1 MGRYQ
6 RHQHHQWRKVDKPC
20 AAAEEDE
27 DSRTT
32 TFLMEFANSAPTPLF
47 SLIYST
53 PMEDMKVNVPVC
65 SSISNA
71 AESAAHI
78 IRQVTP
84 GESLNLQPNAVHN
97 QVTTLLAPFLVATH
111 RQENLFFD
119 GSKAELS
126 AHRAV
131 LRLRFSD
138 AKVFSA
144 P

>member
-1 MGRYQ
+1 MGWYQ
-6 RHQHHQWRKVDKPC
+6 RHQYHQWRKVDKPG

-32 TFLMEFANSAPTPLF
+32 TFLMEFANS
-47 SLIYST
+47 
-53 PMEDMKVNVPVC
+53 
-65 SSISNA
+65 
-71 AESAAHI
+71 ESAAHI

-84 GESLNLQPNAVHN
+84 GESPNLQPNAVHN

-126 AHRAV
+126 TH
-131 LRLRFSD
+131 
-138 AKVFSA
+138 
-144 P
+144 